1 MYQTVSKMGAITVQ
15 RSMVLGGSFFLV
27 LVVKSED
34 GECGGSGNTSETNQS
49 KILEVVV
56 SPVTY
61 DAVKVIMVP
70 SVCLGL
76 IICLCIPLC
85 IRDTGKKSIKCCL
98 CCRQVVYK
106 IGMDSS
112 GSHATEHDTP
122 DLFHG
127 PFLDRISYFERTEK
141 IQRGK
146 LEWVCSVC
154 ALKGKIA
161 HLLLA

>member
-61 DAVKVIMVP
+61 
-70 SVCLGL
+70 
-76 IICLCIPLC
+76 
-85 IRDTGKKSIKCCL
+85 GK
-98 CCRQVVYK
+98 Y
-106 IGMDSS
+106 
-112 GSHATEHDTP
+112 
-122 DLFHG
+122 
-127 PFLDRISYFERTEK
+127 
-141 IQRGK
+141 
-146 LEWVCSVC
+146 
-154 ALKGKIA
+154 
-161 HLLLA
+161 HLLPPQYTAL